1 MILFRYF
8 AREVFLTMFV
18 VLTIVLV
25 ISLGWRFS
33 GYLDRAAAGMMTREV
48 LFALM
53 AYRLPGF
60 LEIII
65 PVSFFLAVMLTY
77 GRLYVDHEMIVLQAC
92 GMSPA
97 RVVTMT
103 LMMSVIVM
111 LLTAAIALWIKPM
124 GERQV
129 QLLLQGQKN
138 LTEFDTLVPGR
149 FQSLSSGRRVTY
161 TEEITDDGELAEIFI
176 NEYRDPAASAPRG
189 SATVIAESGQTEVDR
204 QGRRFLVLNKGRR
217 YQGRPGEPGYRIIA
231 YEEYGQ
237 LVEKINGTS
246 LKQRNAAIPT
256 GELLGQND
264 PVSLS
269 ELHWRFSLVLMIPVI
284 ALLAI
289 PLSRVNP
296 RQGRFTRLVPA
307 MVLCFLYV
315 IALSAGKSG
324 IEREDLPGSLGLWWI
339 HGIFILITLLAWHYE
354 KVLGWVRR

>member
-1 MILFRYF
+1 
-8 AREVFLTMFV
+8 MFV

-33 GYLDRAAAGMMTREV
+33 GYLDRAAAGVMTGEV

-53 AYRLPGF
+53 AFRLPGF

-77 GRLYVDHEMIVLQAC
+77 GRLHVDHEMIVLQAC

-97 RVVTMT
+97 RVVAMT
-103 LMMSVIVM
+103 LMISVIVM

-129 QLLLQGQKN
+129 QALLQGQKN

-149 FQSLSSGRRVTY
+149 FQALSSGRRVTY
-161 TEEITDDGELAEIFI
+161 TEEITDDGELSEIFI
-176 NEYRDPAASAPRG
+176 NEYRDPALPIPRG
-189 SATVIAESGQTEVDR
+189 SATVVAESGHTEVDE
-204 QGRRFLVLNKGRR
+204 QGRRYLVLSNGHR
-217 YQGRPGEPGYRIIA
+217 YQGKPGEAGYQIIV

-237 LVEKINGTS
+237 LVEKVRGT
-246 LKQRNAAIPT
+246 LLDERNAAIPT
-256 GELLGQND
+256 RELLSRSD
-264 PVSLS
+264 PVGLS
-269 ELHWRFSLVLMIPVI
+269 ELHWRLSLVLMIPVI

-315 IALSAGKSG
+315 VALSAGKSG
-324 IEREDLPGSLGLWWI
+324 IEREDLPAGLGLWWI
-339 HGIFILITLLAWHYE
+339 HGIFVLITILVWH
-354 KVLGWVRR
+354 LDRITNFMRR

>member
-1 MILFRYF
+1 
-8 AREVFLTMFV
+8 MFV
-18 VLTIVLV
+18 VLVIVLV

-33 GYLDRAAAGMMTREV
+33 GYLDRAAAGVMTGEV

-53 AYRLPGF
+53 AFRLPGF

-65 PVSFFLAVMLTY
+65 PISFFLAVMLTY
-77 GRLYVDHEMIVLQAC
+77 GRLHVDHEMIVLQAC

-97 RVVTMT
+97 RIVFIT
-103 LMMSVIVM
+103 LMISGIVM
-111 LLTAAIALWIKPM
+111 LLTSLIALWVKPM

-161 TEEITDDGELAEIFI
+161 TEEINDKGELTEIFI
-176 NEYRDPAASAPRG
+176 NEYLDPAVPSARA
-189 SATVIAESGQTEVDR
+189 SATVIAASGRTEVDIE
-204 QGRRFLVLNKGRR
+204 GRRFLVLNNGRR
-217 YQGRPGEPGYRIIA
+217 YEGRPGEPSYQVIE

-237 LVEKINGTS
+237 LVEKDSGIF
-246 LKQRNAAIPT
+246 LDERNSAIPT
-256 GELLGQND
+256 LELLERSD
-264 PVSLS
+264 PVGLS
-269 ELHWRFSLVLMIPVI
+269 ELHWRLSVVLMIPVI
-284 ALLAI
+284 GLLAV

-307 MVLCFLYV
+307 MILCFLYV

-324 IEREDLPGSLGLWWI
+324 IEREDFPAVYGLWWI
-339 HGIFILITLLAWHYE
+339 HGVFLLITIVIWHFE
-354 KVLGWVRR
+354 KITRIMRH